1 MTASPIFRRL
11 LGVSVWLFVQN
22 VRVEAQ
28 TAASERR
35 LDVIAPGDILRLRVW
50 REPDMSADY
59 QVGANGQ
66 VVLPRLGTVDVAT
79 WPSDSLQV
87 FLTEKYRV
95 YLNNPSIEVQLL
107 RRVTVTG
114 AVRTPGVYPLDPT
127 LTIADAIALA
137 GGPAPDGKRDKV
149 EIRRAGKRIMA
160 DLRNDVLVADSPI
173 RSGDQLYVPT
183 RGWLSRNT
191 WIISAAVTLTAVVLR
206 EVAAK

>member
-1 MTASPIFRRL
+1 
-11 LGVSVWLFVQN
+11 
-22 VRVEAQ
+22 
-28 TAASERR
+28 
-35 LDVIAPGDILRLRVW
+35 
-50 REPDMSADY
+50 MSADY

-66 VVLPRLGTVDVAT
+66 VVLPRLGTMDVTA
-79 WPSDSLQV
+79 WPADSLQS

-149 EIRRAGKRIMA
+149 EIRRGGKMITA
-160 DLRNDVLVADSPI
+160 DLRNDLLIADSPI

-183 RGWLSRNT
+183 RGWL
-191 WIISAAVTLTAVVLR
+191 
-206 EVAAK
+206 